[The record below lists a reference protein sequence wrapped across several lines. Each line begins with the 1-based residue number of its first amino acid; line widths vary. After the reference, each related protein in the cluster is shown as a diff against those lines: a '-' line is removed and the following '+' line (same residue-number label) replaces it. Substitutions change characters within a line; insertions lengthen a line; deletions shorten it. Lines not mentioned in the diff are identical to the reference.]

1 MVCALKYILVGN
13 YLFLDQYFN
22 APHFFCSSFSRKKLK
37 DWIRTRPNASWEKKN
52 KVKLSDEIEK
62 LPEPILDEF
71 LRLVASFRVPTPS
84 NAKETNLDDEF
95 INLGP
100 LLKLPFATIRSQSI
114 LKIAAMNEFQCCR
127 CNKPISLSDI
137 AKRREIILPAI
148 DGHFASMEDVRT
160 LCSSCHRLW
169 FKVVRKAA
177 ALFWSTFSWRSTPLV
192 NPNCHPGARASSIRK
207 VVVDWEL
214 LELPETV
221 SEEDVSFLL
230 KNYPTVRLSIF
241 NIPFFRGSTPRSSL
255 SRRPATEGVLR
266 ETLKAC
272 ANPGQSVSIG
282 LGIHRCRR

>member
-1 MVCALKYILVGN
+1 
-13 YLFLDQYFN
+13 
-22 APHFFCSSFSRKKLK
+22 LK
-37 DWIRTRPNASWEKKN
+37 DWIRTRPNASWERKN

-71 LRLVASFRVPTPS
+71 LRLVASFRVPSLS
-84 NAKETNLDDEF
+84 NAKESNLDDEF

-114 LKIAAMNEFQCCR
+114 LNIAKINEFHCCH

-148 DGHFASMEDVRT
+148 NGLFASMDDVRA
-160 LCSSCHRLW
+160 LCSYCHRLW
-169 FKVVRKAA
+169 MKVVRKAA
-177 ALFWSTFSWRSTPLV
+177 EVMWHTSAWRSTPLV
-192 NPNCHPGARASSIRK
+192 KPDCHAGTRASSIRK
-207 VVVDWEL
+207 VLADWEL
-214 LELPETV
+214 LELPEAI

-230 KNYPTVRLSIF
+230 KNYPTVHLSIF
-241 NIPFFRGSTPRSSL
+241 NIPFRRGSTPRSSL
-255 SRRPATEGVLR
+255 SRRLATEGVLR

-282 LGIHRCRR
+282 LGIHKCRRCPWL